1 MYRISSYSFRPWI
14 LSSLEYFPHLYVLWP
29 LALCT
34 VTFGIQSSKKNSFR
48 GNYMRKYGI
57 HNKERGIHN
66 WNSWCTASVTV
77 TMISVFGS
85 NKFLKKFF
93 RHLHKQD
100 FWDYREVLKV
110 LCFLRR
116 SQNFKE
122 IFLLVLTFLS
132 NLWPS
137 HNILTLACQ
146 PISF

>member
-1 MYRISSYSFRPWI
+1 MCHQTRT
-14 LSSLEYFPHLYVLWP
+14 LH
-29 LALCT
+29 
-34 VTFGIQSSKKNSFR
+34 NSFSAPTSR
-48 GNYMRKYGI
+48 VVVWSLVYVCELQGYYFALI